1 MPATGALID
10 EFWEFRGALATGGLE
25 RRGKQ
30 HKTEFIGGTGRLQQN
45 KWPEDGYKTLLRRRN
60 VDWALVLIIP

>member
-10 EFWEFRGALATGGLE
+10 EFWEFRGALATAGLE

-45 KWPEDGYKTLLRRRN
+45 KWLTDGYKTLLRRRN
-60 VDWALVLIIP
+60 IDWALVLIIP